1 MGKRKS
7 RKATTE
13 FLILP
18 SHTDEDWDDESLYL
32 VLTDWRAEVPRLR
45 QAIYRFCQQFQA
57 DRRLMYLR
65 YAMPSL
71 WVAAHSALAP
81 LLGPD
86 AEQILEDVPNGLTV
100 RVRATLPSRCQTD
113 DDYLWMSRANN
124 QLYCGLAST
133 VVVDKYTTADCECW
147 GEAPTG
153 FFDLLALPDDV
164 ATLTRSD

>member
-45 QAIYRFCQQFQA
+45 QSIYRFCQQFQH
-57 DRRLMYLR
+57 DQRLMYLR
-65 YAMPSL
+65 YAVPSL
-71 WVAAHSALAP
+71 YVATHSALAP
-81 LLGPD
+81 SLGED

-100 RVRATLPSRCQTD
+100 LVRDKLPSCLQTD
-113 DDYLWMSRANN
+113 EDYFWMSGASGSV
-124 QLYCGLAST
+124 YCGLAAIVT
-133 VVVDKYTTADCECW
+133 VDKYTSATCACW
-147 GEAPTG
+147 GEPPAR
-153 FFDLLALPDDV
+153 FFDLLALSEDA
-164 ATLTRSD
+164 ATLGRSD